1 MIFMNIIKK
10 FAILCKILY
19 NSIIPNLKG
28 SRKRSLMDKTLKSYK
43 DFFVRVLHDCSN
55 YTLQGKEG
63 DAITRDIIARCN
75 ELGLNNLKEKE
86 LELYQAAVNWR
97 TYALPEY

>member
-1 MIFMNIIKK
+1 
-10 FAILCKILY
+10 
-19 NSIIPNLKG
+19 
-28 SRKRSLMDKTLKSYK
+28 MDKTLQNYK
-43 DFFVRVLHDCSN
+43 EFFTRVLRDCSN

-75 ELGLNNLKEKE
+75 ELGFENLKPKE
-86 LELYQAAVNWR
+86 AELYQAAVNWR

>member
-1 MIFMNIIKK
+1 
-10 FAILCKILY
+10 
-19 NSIIPNLKG
+19 
-28 SRKRSLMDKTLKSYK
+28 MDKTLQEYK
-43 DFFVRVLHDCSN
+43 EFFKNVLLDCSN

-63 DAITRDIIARCN
+63 DGITRDIIARCN
-75 ELGLNNLKEKE
+75 ELGLKNLSPKE